1 MPGMTDQ
8 VPSERR
14 SNETGPAGDQDPHLK
29 SFTTNRHWQPTL
41 QWITPW
47 KRNFRSGVMSL
58 ILSDMRANVTGRAGI
73 SDSLTSNSRSWV
85 SIPPRNEF
93 RVVTN
98 VILLLVWLIAHDEK
112 KGIFV
117 TKSLRGPYIR
127 WQQQSD
133 VAAIK
138 KKRFLFSSVIT
149 INLDHALSANHKLC
163 ATSMRMSA
171 SHRFGWS
178 SQCEDAFN

>member
-1 MPGMTDQ
+1 
-8 VPSERR
+8 
-14 SNETGPAGDQDPHLK
+14 
-29 SFTTNRHWQPTL
+29 
-41 QWITPW
+41 
-47 KRNFRSGVMSL
+47 MSL

-73 SDSLTSNSRSWV
+73 CDSLTSNSRSSWV
-85 SIPPRNEF
+85 SIPPRKKF
-93 RVVTN
+93 GVVSN

-112 KGIFV
+112 KRISA
-117 TKSLRGPYIR
+117 TKSLRRPYIR

-133 VAAIK
+133 VAPIE

-149 INLDHALSANHKLC
+149 IDLDHALSANHKLC